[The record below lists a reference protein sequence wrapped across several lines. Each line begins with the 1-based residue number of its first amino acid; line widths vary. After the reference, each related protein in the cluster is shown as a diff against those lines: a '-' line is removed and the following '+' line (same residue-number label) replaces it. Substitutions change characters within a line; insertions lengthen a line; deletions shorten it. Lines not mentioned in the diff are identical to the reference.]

1 MDKDGNLKKK
11 QNEENDFYNILEKE
25 GLLKYK
31 NFFNLSFDDISNMI
45 NNYGFN
51 NYLLQD

>member
-1 MDKDGNLKKK
+1 MDKDGNLKKT
-11 QNEENDFYNILEKE
+11 QNEENYFYNILEKE

-31 NFFNLSFDDISNMI
+31 NFFKLSFDDISNMI